1 MTDTS
6 TLVSTTVSEAEN
18 KISYQAKQINTQEF
32 NELTAEYARLKQI
45 NLLSQVIK
53 SEQKLNN
60 LATKD
65 FCFRQNLF

>member
-6 TLVSTTVSEAEN
+6 TLVSTTVSEGEN